1 MIRVSV
7 LISRHELASVT
18 QQRAESTTRQGRQ
31 STRDESR
38 IHRIISHVLALTLL
52 LFSTS
57 AGAQERRLLTFRDL
71 KSGISFRYPADYLM
85 THAPDTKDDVFGVVL
100 KKGESEILIDV
111 KDLGDY
117 PAEWR
122 AQGRTTFVDAAV
134 AIARLR
140 CDAGGPD
147 GERSCSDV
155 LGQSTFANRSG
166 LECVEL
172 QLREEIHTYEP
183 VRNTI
188 RTRGPIYAVRFP
200 RPGLPLIIFFE
211 FEPEYSPSAAEGN
224 ILAEIV
230 NSVSAA
236 DVPQD

>member
-1 MIRVSV
+1 
-7 LISRHELASVT
+7 
-18 QQRAESTTRQGRQ
+18 
-31 STRDESR
+31 
-38 IHRIISHVLALTLL
+38 VLALTLL

-100 KKGESEILIDV
+100 KKGESEILIEV

-140 CDAGGPD
+140 CDAGGAE
-147 GERSCSDV
+147 GERACSDV
-155 LGQSTFANRSG
+155 LRQSTFANRSG
-166 LECVEL
+166 FECVEL
-172 QLREEIHTYEP
+172 QLREDIRTYGP

-211 FEPEYSPSAAEGN
+211 FDPDYSPSAAEGN

-236 DVPQD
+236 NARKD

>member
-1 MIRVSV
+1 M
-7 LISRHELASVT
+7 T
-18 QQRAESTTRQGRQ
+18 QDHGG
-31 STRDESR
+31 
-38 IHRIISHVLALTLL
+38 ILRIIFHVLVLTLL
-52 LFSTS
+52 LPATPAS
-57 AGAQERRLLTFRDL
+57 AQEQRWLTFRDS
-71 KSGISFRYPADYLM
+71 KSGISFRYRADYFI
-85 THAPDTKDDVFGVVL
+85 TNVASSKDGLSGAVL
-100 KKGESEILIDV
+100 RKGESMILIDV

-140 CDAGGPD
+140 CDAAGPD
-147 GERSCSDV
+147 GERGCSDV
-155 LGQSTFANRSG
+155 LRQSTFANRIG

-172 QLREEIHTYEP
+172 QLREEIRTYEP

-211 FEPEYSPSAAEGN
+211 FEPEYRPSAAEGN

-230 NSVSAA
+230 NSVSVAN
-236 DVPQD
+236 VPRH